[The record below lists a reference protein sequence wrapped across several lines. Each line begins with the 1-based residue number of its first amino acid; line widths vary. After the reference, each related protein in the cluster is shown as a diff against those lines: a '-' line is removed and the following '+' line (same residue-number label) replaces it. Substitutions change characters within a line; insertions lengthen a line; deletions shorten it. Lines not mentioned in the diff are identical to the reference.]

1 MANDISRSL
10 DERDPLGHS
19 FNLEAK
25 TFCKVG
31 DVSDG
36 IAMSQTGELVQWEHY
51 LLEERTKCLVLPN
64 AGYSEHLRLC
74 VSKC

>member
-1 MANDISRSL
+1 MSNHISRSL
-10 DERDPLGHS
+10 DERDSLGNS

-25 TFCKVG
+25 AFCKVS

-36 IAMSQTGELVQWEHY
+36 IATSQTGELVQWEHY
-51 LLEERTKCLVLPN
+51 LFEERTKCLVLPN
-64 AGYSEHLRLC
+64 AGYSEYLRLR